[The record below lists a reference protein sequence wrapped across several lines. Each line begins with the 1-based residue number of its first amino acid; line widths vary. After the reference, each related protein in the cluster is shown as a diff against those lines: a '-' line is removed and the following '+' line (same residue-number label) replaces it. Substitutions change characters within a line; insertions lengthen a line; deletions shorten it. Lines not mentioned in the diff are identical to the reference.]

1 MRKRRITTQRVC
13 IQLTRPLLTG
23 GLSASLLIAAVPC
36 SAMQA
41 LDDSALAGVSGQ
53 DGLTIN
59 LEATEGWSADSI
71 KWKPDAAELSLNTID
86 LTGVESDGTLAG
98 SDPAAATFTVDAG
111 TAGDGVP
118 LMALGLHTDN
128 RIRVRTDS
136 LTIPS
141 ASNTRSMGT
150 FAFDFEGGIDLV
162 NNGILNMGYNKAY
175 LLGEIRDA
183 DLFYRQG
190 DDTNH
195 WIALHDFALRWEIQ
209 EGTLGVEDQS
219 IVHRAGNPFD
229 PNAVSGP
236 SSEIPTSSNIQA
248 SDLIN
253 LALDFD
259 LIYGQKVGAEEFRIT
274 NNARGLMHFG
284 FLGSVRDAELKWMS
298 GGVWQGAT
306 AGAFDPN
313 GVNAVTSEGLR
324 FSSQWDY
331 VNLDD
336 IAANN
341 FLSAENEFRWKL
353 GETADVASVDRS
365 RVNFEL
371 GDWTMWGERTERKPS
386 AHYFPLIAIDVING
400 AGQGPGGLC
409 WGHGTNFQAA
419 GCASA
424 GGQFINIQ
432 PGRIGNYY
440 GFTHGGDSGA
450 LAIVVRDGQLQ
461 AYSRKV
467 RLLERQSD
475 GETVN
480 TREFDWGL
488 IYSLAN
494 IDANFYL
501 YPGGSRYDSGSAS
514 YVGGDGIIADIL
526 LKSQT
531 LDASNELQTQNWDHG
546 THLMIADTEA
556 NMGIGFMSSSFV
568 VAGNDTRIWVKPQVG
583 NDYYSGGV
591 DIFSPEARFNYRA
604 TFGGGLLPGHPDY
617 DPDST
622 TRAQTVNGANLDLN
636 LEGLVNLRFSPS
648 DPAST
653 AGNNYLGYSGA
664 LSLGAGHSDGMLGA
678 TTDLS
683 NCGSLGDT
691 NCGSYLSIAEP
702 SQPEAAIR
710 LANITGDFAFTEGR
724 VDIVGTGERAA
735 SPEPKMII
743 ANNIKLGYA
752 AADHLTDILDT
763 VPGISSV
770 NAGQPVIIDS
780 IMLGDARLGGMVIPS
795 AQIHSSITLEPQSAA
810 VAFSP

>member
-1 MRKRRITTQRVC
+1 MKKRRIT
-13 IQLTRPLLTG
+13 IQSVSFSVT
-23 GLSASLLIAAVPC
+23 LSAALLALAV
-36 SAMQA
+36 SAGAMQA
-41 LDDSALAGVSGQ
+41 LDDKDLAGVSGQ
-53 DGLTIN
+53 DGLKIN
-59 LEATEGWSADSI
+59 LEATEGWSADAV
-71 KWKPDAAELSLNTID
+71 KWKPDAAELSLNNINLD
-86 LTGVESDGTLAG
+86 GVGADGTMAG
-98 SDPAAATFTVDAG
+98 ADSAAATFTVDAG

-118 LMALGLHTDN
+118 LLGLGLHTDS

-141 ASNTRSMGT
+141 ASNARSMGT

-162 NNGILNMGYNKAY
+162 NNGIFSMGYNKAY

-190 DDTNH
+190 DDTNP

-209 EGTLGVEDQS
+209 EGTLGVDDQG
-219 IVHRAGNPFD
+219 IVHRAGHPYD
-229 PNAVSGP
+229 PNAASGP
-236 SSEIPTSSNIQA
+236 SSQIPTSSNIQA
-248 SDLIN
+248 SDLID
-253 LALDFD
+253 LALDFE
-259 LIYGQKVGAEEFRIT
+259 LIFGEKVGAEEFRI
-274 NNARGLMHFG
+274 NDDARGLMHFG

-298 GGVWQGAT
+298 GGVWQGST
-306 AGAFDPN
+306 GGAFDPY
-313 GVNAVTSEGLR
+313 GANAVTSEGLR

-336 IAANN
+336 IAAKS
-341 FLSAENEFRWKL
+341 FLSDENEFRWRL
-353 GETADVASVDRS
+353 GETADVASADRS

-386 AHYFPLIAIDVING
+386 AHYFPLIAIDVIDG

-424 GGQFINIQ
+424 GGQFMNIQ
-432 PGRIGNYY
+432 PGRIGDYY
-440 GFTHGGDSGA
+440 GFSHAGDSGA
-450 LAIVVRDGQLQ
+450 LAIIVRDGQLQ

-467 RLLERQSD
+467 RLLEREPD

-480 TREFDWGL
+480 TREFNWGL

-501 YPGGSRYDSGSAS
+501 YSGGSRYDSGSTS

-531 LDASNELQTQNWDHG
+531 LDSSNELQTQNWDHG

-556 NMGIGFMSSSFV
+556 SMGIGFMSSSFV
-568 VAGNDTRIWVKPQVG
+568 VAGNDTRIWVKPQIG
-583 NDYYSGGV
+583 TDYYSGGV

-617 DPDST
+617 DPEST

-653 AGNNYLGYSGA
+653 DGNNYLGYSGA
-664 LSLGAGHSDGMLGA
+664 LSLGTSHSDGMLGS
-678 TTDLS
+678 TTDVS
-683 NCGSLGDT
+683 NCGSLGDS

-702 SQPEAAIR
+702 SQPEAAIK
-710 LANITGDFAFTEGR
+710 LANITGDLAFTEGR
-724 VDIVGTGERAA
+724 VDIVGTGERAM
-735 SPEPKMII
+735 SPEPKMVI
-743 ANNIKLGYA
+743 ANDIKVGYA
-752 AADHLTDILDT
+752 AEGHLSGVLDT
-763 VPGISSV
+763 VPGISSA
-770 NAGQPVIIDS
+770 NAGQPVMIDS
-780 IMLGDARLGGMVIPS
+780 IMLGDAKLGRMVIPS

-810 VAFSP
+810 VPFSP

>member
-1 MRKRRITTQRVC
+1 MA
-13 IQLTRPLLTG
+13 RPLLTTA
-23 GLSASLLIAAVPC
+23 LPFSLVVATFPAV
-36 SAMQA
+36 AMQA
-41 LDDSALAGVSGQ
+41 LDDRDLAGVSGK

-59 LEATEGWSADSI
+59 LEATEGWNADAV
-71 KWKPDAAELSLNTID
+71 KWQPDAAEISLNTINLD
-86 LTGVESDGTLAG
+86 GVGADGTMAG
-98 SDPAAATFTVDAG
+98 AAPAAATFTVDAG
-111 TAGDGVP
+111 ADADGNP
-118 LMALGLHTDN
+118 LLGLGLHTDS
-128 RIRVRTDS
+128 RVRVQADS
-136 LTIPS
+136 ITIPS
-141 ASNTRSMGT
+141 ASNSRSMGA

-162 NNGILNMGYNKAY
+162 NSGIFSMGYNKAS

-190 DDTNH
+190 DDTNP
-195 WIALHDFALRWEIQ
+195 WIAMHDFALRWEIP
-209 EGTLGVEDQS
+209 EGILGVDDQG
-219 IVHRAGNPFD
+219 IVHRAGHPYD

-236 SSEIPTSSNIQA
+236 SSEVPTSSNIQA

-259 LIYGQKVGAEEFRIT
+259 LIYGQKVGAEEFRVT
-274 NNARGLMHFG
+274 NNARGIMHFG
-284 FLGSVRDAELKWMS
+284 FLGSIRDAELKWMP

-306 AGAFDPN
+306 GGVFDPY
-313 GVNAVTSEGLR
+313 GASAVTSEGLR

-336 IAANN
+336 IAANS
-341 FLSAENEFRWKL
+341 FLSADNEFRWRL
-353 GETADVASVDRS
+353 GETADVASADQS

-424 GGQFINIQ
+424 GGQFMNIQ
-432 PGRIGNYY
+432 PGRIGDYY
-440 GFTHGGDSGA
+440 GFSHEGDSGA
-450 LAIVVRDGQLQ
+450 LAIMVRDGQLQ

-501 YPGGSRYDSGSAS
+501 YPGGTRYDSGSAS

-546 THLMIADTEA
+546 THLMIADTDA
-556 NMGIGFMSSSFV
+556 SMGIGFMSSSFV
-568 VAGNDTRIWVKPQVG
+568 VAGNDTRIWVKPQNG
-583 NDYYSGGV
+583 SDYYSGGV

-622 TRAQTVNGANLDLN
+622 SRAQTVNGANLDMN

-653 AGNNYLGYSGA
+653 AGNNYLGFSGA
-664 LSLGAGHSDGMLGA
+664 LSLGTTHSDGMLGA
-678 TTDLS
+678 TTDVA
-683 NCGSLGDT
+683 NCGSQGDS

-702 SQPEAAIR
+702 SQPQAAIK
-710 LANITGDFAFTEGR
+710 LANITGDLAFTEGR
-724 VDIVGTGERAA
+724 VDIVGTSERAM

-743 ANNIKLGYA
+743 ANNIKVGYA
-752 AADHLTDILDT
+752 ATDHLSSVLETA
-763 VPGISSV
+763 PGISSA

-780 IMLGDARLGGMVIPS
+780 IMLGDAKLGRMVIPS

-810 VAFSP
+810 VPFSP